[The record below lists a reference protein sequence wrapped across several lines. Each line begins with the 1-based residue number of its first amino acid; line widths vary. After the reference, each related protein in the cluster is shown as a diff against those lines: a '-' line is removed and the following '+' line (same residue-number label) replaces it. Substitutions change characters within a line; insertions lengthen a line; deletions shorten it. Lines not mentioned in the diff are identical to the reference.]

1 MQSPHPAVL
10 VNPCSLLEQPPWAV
24 LEGISLA
31 PLCQVGMDLWS
42 GDVASQY
49 WRGKLGFRVVA
60 VPEWRQREALSFS
73 SMYKKSLQIVK
84 KRIAG
89 IKTCP
94 VIVER
99 KK

>member
-1 MQSPHPAVL
+1 M
-10 VNPCSLLEQPPWAV
+10 
-24 LEGISLA
+24 
-31 PLCQVGMDLWS
+31 
-42 GDVASQY
+42 
-49 WRGKLGFRVVA
+49 GFRVVA

-94 VIVER
+94 EIVGR